1 VVVVTPAGVVDGGVN
16 PVIVKGLV
24 VPATVGK
31 GVVDHD
37 DHVPPPLVEEAY
49 KYTYDVIADPLF
61 DDGAVK
67 FTDALELPPVAP
79 LIVGANGA
87 DT

>member
-1 VVVVTPAGVVDGGVN
+1 VVTPSGVVDGGVN
-16 PVIVKGLV
+16 PVIVNGLV
-24 VPATVGK
+24 VPATAGK

-37 DHVPPPLVEEAY
+37 DHTPPPLVEVAY

-61 DDGAVK
+61 DVGAVK
-67 FTDALELPPVAP
+67 FTDALELPPVAAV
-79 LIVGANGA
+79 IVGTNGE